1 MTSRNPA
8 NDYDSSGIL
17 QFIWSHRL
25 LLGLAGF
32 VGGLLGILFSSSW
45 FVTPL
50 YESKVV
56 FYPATVNSISKALL
70 SDNPSDKT
78 DVLEFGAEEQSDQL
92 IQILYSDDIRD
103 SIVRRFDLLNHY
115 EIPANAR
122 FRNTL
127 LQKKYEKLIRFKRT
141 EYMSVEIT
149 VRDRDPRIAADIAN
163 TIASLLDQTKNKI
176 QREQAG
182 KAFVIVENQ
191 YLAKKAWI
199 EKLNDSLNF
208 FRSQGIFDYELQADH
223 LTEVQVQALST
234 RAEAQGKL
242 ETLRKLKV
250 SESDTGIIN
259 NLARLRGSEASL
271 TDLGRQLKVLELYGG
286 AYNSV
291 KEQLEKENE
300 ELVKVRMRY
309 DRSRVDLEEVLPVK
323 FLVNSARPS
332 EKKAYP
338 VRWLVVVLAGTG
350 SLILAALYA
359 TLRLQFQ
366 ELKN

>member
-1 MTSRNPA
+1 MPN
-8 NDYDSSGIL
+8 NQNEYDSSGIFRFL
-17 QFIWSHRL
+17 WTHRL
-25 LLGLAGF
+25 LLGL
-32 VGGLLGILFSSSW
+32 GGLSGALLGVLFSSSW

-103 SIVRRFDLLNHY
+103 SIVRRFDLMNHY
-115 EIPANAR
+115 EIPSNAK

-127 LQKKYEKLIRFKRT
+127 LQKEYEKLIQFKRT

-149 VRDRDPRIAADIAN
+149 VRDRDPKIAAEIAN

-176 QREQAG
+176 QNEQAQ
-182 KAFVIVENQ
+182 KSFKIVENQ

-223 LTEVQVQALST
+223 LTEVQVQSLST
-234 RAEAQGKL
+234 RAEAQGKV

-259 NLARLRGSEASL
+259 NLARQRGSEASL
-271 TDLGRQLKVLELYGG
+271 IDIGRQLKILELYGG

-338 VRWLVVVLAGTG
+338 VRWLIVVLAGTG

-359 TLRLQFQ
+359 TFRRQLQ
-366 ELKN
+366 ELKD